1 MLHRSNTQKN
11 DKIDHDPFMNWSHKR
26 FEIYLHDGIQE
37 LRRRILKM
45 FLEKLPVAE
54 MRQTFV
60 PEILSPLRNLN
71 IHQMMLPGACDEA
84 KNILVR
90 GGITN

>member
-1 MLHRSNTQKN
+1 MLHRSNTQKSDN
-11 DKIDHDPFMNWSHKR
+11 IDHDPFTNWSHKR

-37 LRRRILKM
+37 LRRVLKM
-45 FLEKLPVAE
+45 PLEKLPVAE

-90 GGITN
+90 GGIAN